1 MTPGLERGDRLALVT
16 VTYNSEPVL
25 ADFLESLD
33 QQIDRAW
40 DLIVVDNA
48 SSDASVAMVE
58 AWGGPVHALIRNSEN
73 VGFGVATNQGMR
85 IALAAGYGAVVI
97 INNDVVFDQDFLG
110 RLAHSPMRD
119 GTAVLAPAV
128 RYATRP
134 DRFWYAG
141 GDFTWW
147 RGAFQ
152 ARMFET
158 PPPGGDSWPATFAPG
173 CCLLVE
179 RATLE
184 RIGLFDEQFFVYWED
199 VDWAYRCLVA
209 KQPITVLREP
219 TLDHKVSILT
229 GGGTSPFG
237 ARMFHE
243 GQIRFLRKHFPK
255 WLRATQ
261 YPLMWGKVLLRFA
274 ARRDDKAQAAFRVR
288 AINDARRLPPSKQ
301 APRVAVN
308 LTAVGT
314 VLVGGTSRYAVSLFE
329 AMARAVDDGRV
340 EATLQGIVQPSGT
353 GHFSPLARRFLSPTP
368 RLKNR
373 VARVLYERAL
383 LPARLRRDKV
393 AAVVNPIFAGP
404 TSGARRVVTIIH
416 DLYFR
421 TVPQLVEPRRR
432 RYLELAVPRAAR
444 ASDVV
449 IAISDNTARE
459 VAEAW
464 PDISDRVVTVHSAGR
479 DLPTADPLAAPR
491 PYILFVGAVLPNKN
505 MDCIVA
511 ALAELRAIGH
521 AIDLCHVGA
530 DPHGLR
536 ATAVERYAMQGAV
549 HVLETVD
556 DEALAAAYR
565 GAVALT
571 IASVAEGFCL
581 PILEAQGLGVPVC
594 STKCGALPEIAGDA
608 ALYFEAG
615 RPSELA
621 AHVVTLL
628 ENEER
633 RAAIIAAGYRNAGR
647 FDWNRTAVAVLNHAL
662 ATTAIGK
669 HHA

>member
-1 MTPGLERGDRLALVT
+1 MTPGLQRGDRLALVT
-16 VTYNSEPVL
+16 VTYDSEPVL

-33 QQIDRAW
+33 RQIDRAW
-40 DLIVVDNA
+40 ELIVVDNA

-58 AWGGPVHALIRNSEN
+58 AWNGPLHALIRNSEN

-85 IALAAGYGAVVI
+85 VALAAGYGAVVI
-97 INNDVVFDQDFLG
+97 INNDVMFDRDFLG
-110 RLAHSPMRD
+110 RLAHSPARD

-128 RYATRP
+128 RYATRR

-158 PPPGGDSWPATFAPG
+158 PPPGGDFWPAKFAPG
-173 CCLLVE
+173 CCLLIE
-179 RATLE
+179 RTTLE

-261 YPLMWGKVLLRFA
+261 YPLMLGKVLLRLA
-274 ARRDDKAQAAFRVR
+274 VRRDDKAQTAFRIR
-288 AINDARRLPPSKQ
+288 AINDARRLPPPRQ
-301 APRVAVN
+301 APRIAVN
-308 LTAVGT
+308 LTAVGA

-329 AMARAVDDGRV
+329 AMVRAVDDGRV
-340 EATLQGIVQPSGT
+340 EATLQGIVQPGGT
-353 GHFSPLARRFLSPTP
+353 DHFSPLARRFLSQTP

-383 LPARLRRDKV
+383 LPTRLRRDKV
-393 AAVVNPIFAGP
+393 AAIVNPIFAGP
-404 TSGARRVVTIIH
+404 TSGAQRVVTIIH

-464 PDISDRVVTVHSAGR
+464 PDIGDRIVTVHSAGR
-479 DLPTADPLAAPR
+479 DLPAAEPLAAPK

-505 MDCIVA
+505 IDCIVA
-511 ALAELRAIGH
+511 ALTELRAQGH

-536 ATAVERYAMQGAV
+536 AAAVERYAMQGAV
-549 HVLETVD
+549 RVLEAVD

-608 ALYFEAG
+608 ALYFEAD

-628 ENEER
+628 EDEAR
-633 RAAIIAAGYRNAGR
+633 RVAIIAAGYRNAGR
-647 FDWNRTAVAVLNHAL
+647 FDWDRTAVAVLDHAL
-662 ATTAIGK
+662 ATTSTSK